1 MIKPTYI
8 LLLIFSNDRFGF
20 KMILKFINR
29 FWHLLFVLLEVL
41 LLILVMF
48 WLMVTPMVAE
58 NIVYVLLPLVF
69 VVLLIIFIVKR
80 IRNIFAK
87 KSEVPSEITVPD
99 DCVVCLPEFNPNRSL
114 GFLGAV
120 WQREIL

>member
-1 MIKPTYI
+1 
-8 LLLIFSNDRFGF
+8 
-20 KMILKFINR
+20 MILKFINR
-29 FWHLLFVLLEVL
+29 FWHFLFVLLEVL

-69 VVLLIIFIVKR
+69 VVFLILVIVKR
-80 IRNIFAK
+80 IRKIFAK

-99 DCVVCLPEFNPNRSL
+99 DCVVCLPEFNVKLDSICNIVPDTINILSL
-114 GFLGAV
+114 VSGIIIQHAYN
-120 WQREIL
+120 